1 MLSLQNNNYFPSLL
15 SPIFH
20 SKTRK
25 HSETCFERGW
35 GNSLKQIYVGR
46 GGTCKINRE
55 GQGGGAQ
62 KLEVSSE
69 HTF

>member
-15 SPIFH
+15 SPLFH

-35 GNSLKQIYVGR
+35 GNSLKQMYVGG
-46 GGTCKINRE
+46 GGTCKINRVEQGE
-55 GQGGGAQ
+55 GG
-62 KLEVSSE
+62 KN
-69 HTF
+69 